1 MLILK
6 NTEMQTDNVQEPTS
20 TTTTTTTD
28 FVAEEEEEEEEVNP
42 ESKSTEESKLE
53 EQN

>member
-6 NTEMQTDNVQEPTS
+6 KTETQTDNVQEPTS
-20 TTTTTTTD
+20 TTTTTD
-28 FVAEEEEEEEEVNP
+28 VVASEEEEEEVNP